1 MRRLR
6 VLLVPILLG
15 CSLFA
20 QNAVERQFLAVPD
33 PKMAEEELRVLT
45 AAPHIAGSPE
55 DKQTADYVARKFRQW
70 GFETEMVEYKVWMNY
85 PQQVSVEAL
94 GPAGIIMRGPTREH
108 VKGDPF
114 QDDPRIQPAFN
125 GYSPSGEVEA
135 EAIYANYGRPEDFQK
150 LKDLGIEV
158 RGKVVIVRYGENFR
172 GVKAYMAEA
181 TGAAGMLIYSDPGDD
196 GFLRG
201 AVYPNGPWRP
211 ETSVQRGT
219 IGYGFQ
225 HPGDPT
231 TPGWPSTPDA
241 PRLDPAHSPDMPTVP
256 TTPLSYHDAAPILQ
270 SLAGPDAPRDW
281 QGALPFTYHLGPG
294 PVRVKIHLQQD
305 YGYRTIW
312 DVIARIRGTRWP
324 DELVIAGNHRDA
336 WVFGAVD
343 PGSGTIA
350 MLEAARGISRLLKSG
365 WRPQRTIIF
374 ASWDAEEQ
382 GLIGSTEW
390 VEQHEQQLDRAAAYF
405 NIDIGATGPHFRA
418 AAVPSLAPFLRDI
431 AKVVP
436 SPAGGTLYDDWRAS
450 PPHSSDALFSGEPQ
464 VGALGSGSDFT
475 AFLDHSG
482 VPSTDIRSIGA
493 YGVYHSAFDDFAWYK
508 KFGDPD
514 FLYSQQLAR
523 FFGLQVLRM
532 ADADVLPYDYQAYG
546 QQIAS
551 YLEAAQQQAAEH
563 LGDKAP
569 SFDAALA
576 AAHRLTGAAA
586 AMKNLEGGGPP
597 LSRPGG
603 PPLSRPPGAPP
614 LSRPGGPPLS
624 LPILERQGGDVQRLN
639 AILLATERAFLLPDG
654 LPRRPWFRHAIY
666 APADLKG
673 YAAAVIPGV
682 SEAIDRAD
690 APAAQQQLQQLTG
703 ALNRAAA
710 LLESYKTK

>member
-6 VLLVPILLG
+6 LLFVPLLL
-15 CSLFA
+15 CCTLLA
-20 QNAVERQFLAVPD
+20 QNAVERRFLAVPD

-55 DKQTADYVARKFRQW
+55 DKQTADYVAGRFREW
-70 GFETEMVEYKVWMNY
+70 GFETEVVEYNVWMNY
-85 PQQVSVEAL
+85 PRQVSVEAD
-94 GPAGIIMRGPTREH
+94 GPAGVIMRGPTREH

-135 EAIYANYGRPEDFQK
+135 EAVYANYGRPEDFQK
-150 LKDLGIEV
+150 LKDLGIDV

-172 GVKAYMAEA
+172 GVKAYMAQA

-196 GFLRG
+196 GYVRG
-201 AVYPNGPWRP
+201 PVYPNGPWRP
-211 ETSVQRGT
+211 DTSVQRGT
-219 IGYGFQ
+219 IEYGFQ

-231 TPGWPSTPDA
+231 TPGWASTPDA
-241 PRLDPAHSPDMPTVP
+241 PRVDPAHSPDMPTVP
-256 TTPLSYHDAAPILQ
+256 TTPLSSHDAAPILQ
-270 SLAGPDAPRDW
+270 SLGGPKAPREW
-281 QGALPFTYHLGPG
+281 EGALPFTYHLGPG
-294 PVRVKIHLQQD
+294 PVRVKIELKQD
-305 YGYRTIW
+305 YAYRTIW
-312 DVIARIRGTRWP
+312 DVIARIPGARWP

-350 MLEAARGISRLLKSG
+350 MLEAARGIGRLLKSG

-390 VEQHEQQLDRAAAYF
+390 LEQHEKELNHAAAYF
-405 NIDIGATGPHFRA
+405 NIDIGATGPDFRA
-418 AAVPSLAPFLRDI
+418 AAVPSLARFLRDI

-436 SPAGGTLYDDWRAS
+436 SPAGGSLYDDWRAL
-450 PPHSSDALFSGEPQ
+450 PPRGSDALLSGEPP
-464 VGALGSGSDFT
+464 VGTLGSGSDFT

-482 VPSTDIRSIGA
+482 VPSTDIRSLGS

-514 FLYSQQLAR
+514 FLYSQELAR

-532 ADADVLPYDYQAYG
+532 ADADVLPYDYEAYG
-546 QQIAS
+546 KQVAS
-551 YLEAAQQQAAEH
+551 YLEAARQRAAER
-563 LGDKAP
+563 LGGKAP
-569 SFDAALA
+569 SFAAALA
-576 AAHRLTGAAA
+576 AAQRLTRAAA
-586 AMKNLEGGGPP
+586 AIKINVARAPSPAEVQNLN
-597 LSRPGG
+597 
-603 PPLSRPPGAPP
+603 
-614 LSRPGGPPLS
+614 
-624 LPILERQGGDVQRLN
+624 RL
-639 AILLATERAFLLPDG
+639 LLATERALLLPGG

-690 APAAQQQLQQLTG
+690 APAAAEQLQQLTD

-710 LLESYKTK
+710 LLESCKN